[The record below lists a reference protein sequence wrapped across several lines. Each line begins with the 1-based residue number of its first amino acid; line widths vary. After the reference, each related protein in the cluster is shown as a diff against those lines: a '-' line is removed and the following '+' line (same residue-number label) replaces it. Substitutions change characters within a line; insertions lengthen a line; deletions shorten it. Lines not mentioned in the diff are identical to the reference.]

1 MVEEVKESAANAL
14 SLEISELKADL
25 ELKEAKFKRD
35 VDQMHTNQAEKER
48 MLIQLII
55 EKAAIDVDQI
65 LAQNQE
71 QASSSPGHETESV
84 PRDINLVDLVDYLL
98 KLSRAN
104 PDGGSVLSQHERDLL

>member
-1 MVEEVKESAANAL
+1 
-14 SLEISELKADL
+14 
-25 ELKEAKFKRD
+25 
-35 VDQMHTNQAEKER
+35 

-65 LAQNQE
+65 LAPTQE
-71 QASSSPGHETESV
+71 QASPGRETESV

-104 PDGGSVLSQHERDLL
+104 GADAGSVLSQHERDLLNTSSNAGIKKSLIA